1 MARDLKQ
8 LAQAVGGT
16 YVEAASAKFKFNAK
30 FDGLL
35 GYTPRSVI
43 DSMEV
48 KELKALYTYA
58 KAKRD
63 YGESIVA
70 SVPAQILV
78 DLAGA
83 VRNSAKKQH

>member
-1 MARDLKQ
+1 
-8 LAQAVGGT
+8 
-16 YVEAASAKFKFNAK
+16 
-30 FDGLL
+30 
-35 GYTPRSVI
+35 
-43 DSMEV
+43 MEV